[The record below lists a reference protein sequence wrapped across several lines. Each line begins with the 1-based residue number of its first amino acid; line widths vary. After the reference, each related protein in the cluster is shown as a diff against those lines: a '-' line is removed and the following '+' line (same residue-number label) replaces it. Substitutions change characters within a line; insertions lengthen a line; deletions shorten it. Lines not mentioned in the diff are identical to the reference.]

1 MLGLKVTQTKRPD
14 KIVVEAKNLLIEYT
28 AEKEIRVVDIDNFF
42 PVAFR
47 MSCSEAKRLA
57 EAIKIIL
64 ERK

>member
-14 KIVVEAKNLLIEYT
+14 KIVVEAKNLTIEYT
-28 AEKEIRVVDIDNFF
+28 AEKNIRVSDNISWF
-42 PVAFR
+42 AFR